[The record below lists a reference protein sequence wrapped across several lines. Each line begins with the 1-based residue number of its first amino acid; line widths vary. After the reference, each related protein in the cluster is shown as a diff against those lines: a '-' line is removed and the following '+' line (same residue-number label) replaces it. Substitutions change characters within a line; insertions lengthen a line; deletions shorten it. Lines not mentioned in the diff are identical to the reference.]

1 LPDLIGAKVLVTGGA
16 GFIGSH
22 LVDSLLDRGVERVRV
37 VDDLSLGSEQNL
49 ARALG
54 DDRVTLL
61 RGDCAELSS
70 LATGNPLPYDFC
82 FHMAVIPLPHSLVHP
97 EHNVRANIAMTTA
110 VCELGRSGG
119 YKRLVHFS
127 SSEVFGNAQ
136 ELPMSEDHPLAG
148 HTPYAASK
156 AGADL
161 VVSSYAKT
169 FGLETVTV
177 RPFNT
182 YGSRQN
188 AGTYAG
194 LIPAVL
200 GAVVSGAPVHIYGD
214 GEQTRDMTYVADTV
228 AGTLALAASE
238 RTTGR
243 SFNLG
248 TGSEASVN
256 MIVGLLLSALGC
268 RDHPILH
275 VAPRPGDVRRLV
287 ADISRARDA
296 VDFDPSTPLAI
307 GIKQTVDWYLESG
320 SIPEPQPVTW

>member
-1 LPDLIGAKVLVTGGA
+1 VLVTGGA

-22 LVDSLLDRGVERVRV
+22 LVDALLDRGVESVRV

-49 ARALG
+49 AGALG
-54 DDRVTLL
+54 DDRLML
-61 RGDCAELSS
+61 QRGDCAELSS
-70 LATGNPLPYDFC
+70 LIAGDSQPFDFC
-82 FHMAVIPLPHSLVHP
+82 FHAAVIPLPHSLVHP
-97 EHNVRANIAMTTA
+97 EENVRANIAMTTA

-119 YKRLVHFS
+119 CKRLVHFS
-127 SSEVFGNAQ
+127 SSEVFGDARKV
-136 ELPMSEDHPLAG
+136 PMDEDHPLAG

-156 AGADL
+156 AGSDL

-169 FGLETVTV
+169 FGLEMVTV

-188 AGTYAG
+188 AKAYAG

-200 GAVVSGAPVHIYGD
+200 SAVESGAPVQIYGD

-238 RTTGR
+238 QTTGGN
-243 SFNLG
+243 FNLG

-256 MIVGLLLSALGC
+256 TMVGLVLEALGC
-268 RDHPILH
+268 RDYPVVH

-296 VDFDPSTPLAI
+296 VGFDPSTPLAV
-307 GIKQTVDWYLESG
+307 GIKETVDWYLKTG
-320 SIPEPQPVTW
+320 SIPKSQPLTR